1 MKITKEMLKKVELMN
16 HKDEIKQHYN
26 LFKHYKGKD
35 NTKSEEHKNLFLI
48 LGQFKTTEKLEHWNN
63 FNEVQQMEQIKVI
76 NETTFRIENNE
87 VVPYLRIAYFN
98 YQLGY

>member
-1 MKITKEMLKKVELMN
+1 MSALKL
-16 HKDEIKQHYN
+16 
-26 LFKHYKGKD
+26 
-35 NTKSEEHKNLFLI
+35 
-48 LGQFKTTEKLEHWNN
+48 TEKYEVGNISNN
-63 FNEVQQMEQIKVI
+63 EYEIYLADGGDFIGYFNEVQQMEQIKVI